1 MLAKLQLKKMSRKEK
16 LMAMEALWSDL
27 SQDESS
33 IDSPAWHEEA
43 LRQTERMVK
52 AGKAKFVD
60 WDDAKAIL
68 RQRVAKRR

>member
-1 MLAKLQLKKMSRKEK
+1 MFSKLQLKKMSRNEK
-16 LMAMEALWSDL
+16 LMAMEALWADL
-27 SQDESS
+27 SQDESRV
-33 IDSPAWHEEA
+33 DSPAWHEVA

-68 RQRVAKRR
+68 RRRVAKRR

>member
-1 MLAKLQLKKMSRKEK
+1 MLAKLQLGKMSRNEK
-16 LMAMEALWSDL
+16 LMAMEALWADL

-33 IDSPAWHEEA
+33 VESPAWHKEA

-68 RQRVAKRR
+68 RRRVAKRR